1 MNLYPFLYGL
11 VRGVLALYHPVFKV
25 KGRENLP
32 AECQLIICGNHS
44 GMADPI
50 WLLFALKLN
59 KSCPAIMAK
68 ASVMKIPLLGKILKH
83 YGVFGVN
90 RGENDISAV
99 KNGLSALRNGKHLLL
114 FPEATRVK
122 KGKIVEPKNGAVMF
136 SLRSGTPILP
146 VWLEAKRYPFSP
158 LRCVIGEPWMPQC
171 AEAKP
176 SQEEMSRLTRE
187 LMEKI
192 YALEAKA

>member
-1 MNLYPFLYGL
+1 MNAYPFLYRL
-11 VRGVLALYHPVFKV
+11 VRWGMFLWHPVFKV
-25 KGRENLP
+25 KGRENVP
-32 AECQLIICGNHS
+32 ADTQLILCGNHS

-50 WLLFALKLN
+50 WMLFALKLN

-68 ASVMKIPLLGKILKH
+68 ASVLKIPLIGRLLKSQ
-83 YGVFGVN
+83 GIFGVN
-90 RGENDISAV
+90 RGENDMAAV
-99 KNGLSALRNGKHLLL
+99 KNGLSALRSGKHLLL

-122 KGKIVEPKNGAVMF
+122 PGKVIEPKNGAVMF
-136 SLRSGTPILP
+136 SLRTNTPILP

-158 LRCVIGEPWMPQC
+158 LHCVIGEPWMPQS

-176 SQEEMSRLTRE
+176 TQEEMTRLTRE